1 MQIQT
6 NNLIMATTDS
16 TQNDV
21 IIAWQNLIEKSVKAN
36 TTFLQESAKIF
47 TDILSKKIE
56 TKDLFK
62 INTEVLS
69 AAANNLIKLNISN
82 TENLVNFGIN
92 VSKSL
97 FSFTNSKTGENTGT
111 EAKSETT
118 VATNER
124 GQIKLSISQGQSL
137 TTSFYLNSHNAF
149 AQSGKFNFQQF
160 INEST
165 GKEAAISMQV
175 FPQDFILEPGKSIK
189 VDITLNAA
197 TDVAPGKYKSTVRL
211 DGMDNQE
218 FDVVVKVFED
228 KREANPISQ
237 SASATKKSAAKNNS
251 NKKAVTK
258 KAASKESNKK

>member
-1 MQIQT
+1 
-6 NNLIMATTDS
+6 MATTDT

-97 FSFTNSKTGENTGT
+97 FSFTNSKADTNIET
-111 EAKSETT
+111 ETTTDTT
-118 VATNER
+118 VATAER
-124 GQIKLSISQGQSL
+124 SQIKLSLPQGQSL

-149 AQSGKFNFQQF
+149 SQSGKFFFEHF

-165 GKEAAISMQV
+165 GNDAAISMQIL
-175 FPQDFILEPGKSIK
+175 PQEFILEPGKSIK
-189 VDITLNAA
+189 VAITLNAA
-197 TDVAPGKYKSTVRL
+197 TDVAPGTYMSTVKL

-218 FDVVVKVFED
+218 FDVVVEISENKPES
-228 KREANPISQ
+228 KRMPQPTS
-237 SASATKKSAAKNNS
+237 STKKASVKNS
-251 NKKAVTK
+251 ENKKASAK
-258 KAASKESNKK
+258 KVPLK